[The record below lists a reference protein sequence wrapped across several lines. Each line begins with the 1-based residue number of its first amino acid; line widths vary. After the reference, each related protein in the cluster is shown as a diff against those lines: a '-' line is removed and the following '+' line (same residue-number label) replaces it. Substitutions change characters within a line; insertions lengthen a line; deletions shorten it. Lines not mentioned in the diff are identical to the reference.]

1 MALRYASKQ
10 VQITG
15 TIGVLFPHNLSMAG
29 VGLTP
34 DEYFLAQHG
43 ASVPV
48 LVLASAP
55 DATNIYVSA
64 GAGGATV
71 SVFAAVTHSQVK

>member
-1 MALRYASKQ
+1 MALRYASKAQ
-10 VQITG
+10 LITG
-15 TIGVLFPHNLSMAG
+15 TIGTLFVH
-29 VGLTP
+29 GLGATP

-55 DATNIYVSA
+55 DATNVYVSA
-64 GAGGATV
+64 GPGGATV
-71 SVFAAVTHSQVK
+71 SVFAVVNHSIIK